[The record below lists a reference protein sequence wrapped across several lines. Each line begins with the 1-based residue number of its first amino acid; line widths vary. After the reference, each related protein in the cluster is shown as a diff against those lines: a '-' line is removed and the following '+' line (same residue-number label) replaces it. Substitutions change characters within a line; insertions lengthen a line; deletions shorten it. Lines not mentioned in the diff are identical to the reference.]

1 MTFLNKS
8 FLYRNLKTKTWS
20 QKLSNGKVVD
30 RPLEV
35 IIFKPKMV
43 VSQAGRDRVRKT
55 KKKTVHAGVRGFVTY
70 KNNSTQNLFTIDILK
85 NIGFKEITYNP
96 YKFDNFIFVETG
108 LPVFEAEIAYLTSN
122 MKVYILQ

>member
-1 MTFLNKS
+1 LIFLNKS

-20 QKLSNGKVVD
+20 QKLSTGKVVD

-35 IIFKPKMV
+35 IVFKPKLV
-43 VSQAGRDRVRKT
+43 VSQAGRDRVRRT
-55 KKKTVHAGVRGFVTY
+55 KRKTVHAGIRGLVTY
-70 KNNSTQNLFTIDILK
+70 KSNSTQNLFTIDILK

-96 YKFDNFIFVETG
+96 YKCDNFVLVETG
-108 LPVFEAEIAYLTSN
+108 LSVFEAEVAYLTSN